1 MIDKEHKIEV
11 QTRKDEKN
19 SELRRAGII
28 PAVLYGNKTKNQNL
42 KLKRNRF
49 EKVFSEVGESGLI
62 ELNIDSKNKINAVV
76 KEVQKDYVKNIFI
89 HVDFYQVD
97 MKKEIE
103 VEIILNFIGESEA
116 VKNKGG
122 VLARNLNFVKVRTL
136 PEDLIDEINVD
147 LSSLKELHDKIKVS
161 DLKISD
167 KITMLSDANTM
178 IVNVLEPKVIKEIE
192 KQEVSAEEEKSD
204 GKKEEKK
211 DGEEKPEGKKEEK
224 K

>member
-192 KQEVSAEEEKSD
+192 KQEVSAEEEKPD